1 MIFFFKEAYV
11 KSLTH
16 FMSVLLSSVN
26 PLGESD
32 EDGIPGWES
41 NNYFGSKTSLNS
53 LFLCGA
59 GIHVYGSSEPKSR
72 RKRAV
77 WRVHV

>member
-1 MIFFFKEAYV
+1 MIFFFFKEAYV

-32 EDGIPGWES
+32 EDSIPGWES
-41 NNYFGSKTSLNS
+41 NNYFGSKTLLNS
-53 LFLCGA
+53 LF
-59 GIHVYGSSEPKSR
+59 
-72 RKRAV
+72 
-77 WRVHV
+77 